1 MNEVPA
7 SGEMDLK
14 LPQDLSRPSSEQ
26 QSDPGEDERRG
37 RGASRELTPEI
48 GSYAIIS
55 IQKIAGCVK

>member
-26 QSDPGEDERRG
+26 QSDLGEDERRG
-37 RGASRELTPEI
+37 RERREN
-48 GSYAIIS
+48 
-55 IQKIAGCVK
+55 